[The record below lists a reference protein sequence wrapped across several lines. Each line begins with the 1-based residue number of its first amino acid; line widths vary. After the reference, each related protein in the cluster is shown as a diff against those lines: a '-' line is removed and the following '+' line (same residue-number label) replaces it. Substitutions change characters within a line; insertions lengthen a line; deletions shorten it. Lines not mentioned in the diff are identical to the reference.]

1 MLGTQLLT
9 CVRRAAQGGI
19 LYIRV
24 YFIELKIQHAAC
36 GHCPAQDVRSDT
48 GYPSKWIQ
56 IVKFSSLRFCLF
68 VCLFFTLRSLRV
80 TGTLI
85 FFFSFF
91 FFLLQL
97 SLLLQAT
104 GTSLHHCPGHCRP
117 LSRGDYWNS
126 GGERCSS
133 CWGPFSGSPGREQ
146 SGRRQA
152 PLSSTG
158 WMPKSFTLPVS
169 ANSR

>member
-56 IVKFSSLRFCLF
+56 IVKFSSLGFCLF
-68 VCLFFTLRSLRV
+68 VY
-80 TGTLI
+80 
-85 FFFSFF
+85 FS
-91 FFLLQL
+91 
-97 SLLLQAT
+97 
-104 GTSLHHCPGHCRP
+104 R
-117 LSRGDYWNS
+117 
-126 GGERCSS
+126 
-133 CWGPFSGSPGREQ
+133 
-146 SGRRQA
+146 
-152 PLSSTG
+152 
-158 WMPKSFTLPVS
+158 
-169 ANSR
+169 